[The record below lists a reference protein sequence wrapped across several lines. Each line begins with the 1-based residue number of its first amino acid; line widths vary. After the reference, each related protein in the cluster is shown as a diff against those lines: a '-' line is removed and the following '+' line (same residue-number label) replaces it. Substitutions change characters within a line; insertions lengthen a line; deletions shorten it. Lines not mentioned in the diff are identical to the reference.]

1 MRELSIFVDESGD
14 IGDCSTFYLIAL
26 VFHDQDEDLREG
38 VEKYVR
44 SLSDS
49 GLDAVPFHFAPIMR
63 GHDQYEAM
71 TLDTR
76 KSYFSHFRIFAERAP
91 YRYHVLCYEKSQ
103 FPSVYKLAER
113 IERDLEEFIN
123 SQLTFFQR
131 FDRVKIYYDNGQ
143 QIVKHAVHQAIRNC
157 LSKHAAIYR
166 NARPNDYHLFQV
178 ADYVCGIELAA
189 LRHELHAD
197 NPTDHRFFGD
207 KRSFTRNYLRRVREK
222 LL

>member
-1 MRELSIFVDESGD
+1 MRELFIFVDESGD
-14 IGDCSTFYLIAL
+14 IGGCSAFYLVAL
-26 VFHDQDEDLREG
+26 VFHDQDKNFSEG
-38 VEKYVR
+38 VEKYVH

-49 GLDAVPFHFAPIMR
+49 GLDAIPFHFAPVMR

-71 TLDTR
+71 TLDAR

-91 YRYHVLCYEKSQ
+91 YHYHVLFYEKSQ

-113 IERDLEEFIN
+113 IERDLEGFIN
-123 SQLTFFQR
+123 SKLGFFQS
-131 FDRVKIYYDNGQ
+131 FDHVIIYYDNGQ
-143 QIVKHAVHQAIRNC
+143 PIVKHAVHQAIRNC

-166 NARPNDYHLFQV
+166 NARPSDYHLFQA

-189 LRHELHAD
+189 LRYERHAD
-197 NPTDHRFFGD
+197 NPTDRRYFGD
-207 KRSFTRNYLRRVREK
+207 KRSFTRNYLRRTREK

>member
-1 MRELSIFVDESGD
+1 MRELYISIDESGD
-14 IGDCSTFYLIAL
+14 IGDCSTFYLVAL
-26 VFHDQDEDLREG
+26 VFHEQSEDISEG

-49 GLDAVPFHFAPIMR
+49 GLGTVPFHLAPIMR
-63 GHDQYEAM
+63 GHDQYDAM
-71 TLDTR
+71 SLDAR
-76 KSYFSHFRIFAERAP
+76 KSHFSHFHIFAERAP
-91 YRYHVLCYEKSQ
+91 YHYHVLCYEKSQ
-103 FPSVYKLAER
+103 FPSAYNLAGR
-113 IERDLEEFIN
+113 VERDLMEFIN
-123 SQLTFFQR
+123 SKLGFFQS

-166 NARPNDYHLFQV
+166 NARPSDYHLFQI

-189 LRHELHAD
+189 LRYERCID
-197 NPTDHRFFGD
+197 NPTGHRFFGD
-207 KRSFTRNYLRRVREK
+207 KRYFTRNYLRRIREK

>member
-1 MRELSIFVDESGD
+1 MRELSIFIDESGD
-14 IGDCSTFYLIAL
+14 IGDCSTFYLVAL
-26 VFHDQDEDLREG
+26 VFHDQSEDLRGG

-49 GLDAVPFHFAPIMR
+49 GLDAVPFHFAPVMR

-91 YRYHVLCYEKSQ
+91 YHYHVLCYEKSQ

-113 IERDLEEFIN
+113 IEKNLEEFIN
-123 SQLTFFQR
+123 SRLEFFQS
-131 FDRVKIYYDNGQ
+131 FDHVKIYYDNGR
-143 QIVKHAVHQAIRNC
+143 QIVKHAIHQAIRNC

-166 NARPNDYHLFQV
+166 NARPNDYRLFQV

-189 LRHELHAD
+189 LRYERRTD

-207 KRSFTRNYLRRVREK
+207 KRSFTRNYLRRIREK